1 MEVVEEEVVV
11 VKEKEENGGL
21 VGGGGFQICWFALG
35 KVDLVVFEGSHQFRC
50 EIFILGVGG
59 TMIALVSVGV

>member
-11 VKEKEENGGL
+11 EEKEENGGH